1 MRVGAFLGGEE
12 GLRELTVGGMQ
23 LIVQGG
29 GGACD
34 KNPQILNLYRLASLV
49 VVKENPQEIL
59 LFSCGFQAPE
69 DKTFLR

>member
-1 MRVGAFLGGEE
+1 MHLYILDSPKNTSWMRVGAFLGGEE

-34 KNPQILNLYRLASLV
+34 KNPQILD
-49 VVKENPQEIL
+49 
-59 LFSCGFQAPE
+59 F
-69 DKTFLR
+69 